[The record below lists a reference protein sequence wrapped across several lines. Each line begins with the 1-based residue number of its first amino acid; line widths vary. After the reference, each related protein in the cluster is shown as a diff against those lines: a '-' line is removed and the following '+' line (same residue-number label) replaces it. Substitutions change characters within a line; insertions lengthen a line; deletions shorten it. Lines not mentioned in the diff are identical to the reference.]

1 MREDLWTPSANR
13 MQRYEYFANLQNV
26 RPLFSTIKRYNSPLV
41 QIWNDHNLTDYFFFN
56 CS

>member
-1 MREDLWTPSANR
+1 MREDLWAPSANR
-13 MQRYEYFANLQNV
+13 VQRYEYFANLQNV
-26 RPLFSTIKRYNSPLV
+26 RPLFSTIRYNSPLV